1 MTVSQYRNQIQNRN
15 FLTPGGFEFTIKKNP
30 KINFFCQTANIPE
43 ISLNTAVQPSYL
55 KNIDVPGDQLQ
66 YSDFTMSFLV
76 DEDFE
81 NYMAVHNWMTGL
93 GFPKTPQQFKDLTKD
108 SDGLRDPQEQFS
120 DGTLVVLNSNFKPNF
135 KINFQ
140 DLFPVS
146 LTGLEFDSKLQSEEY
161 FTAQVVFKYTL
172 YEVTNLRG
180 TNL

>member
-1 MTVSQYRNQIQNRN
+1 
-15 FLTPGGFEFTIKKNP
+15 
-30 KINFFCQTANIPE
+30 
-43 ISLNTAVQPSYL
+43 
-55 KNIDVPGDQLQ
+55 
-66 YSDFTMSFLV
+66 
-76 DEDFE
+76 
-81 NYMAVHNWMTGL
+81 MTGL
-93 GFPKTPQQFKDLTKD
+93 GFPKTPQQFKDLTTD

-161 FTAQVVFKYTL
+161 FTDQVVFKYTL